1 MLYSFNGEYP
11 IDTLPHR
18 IRLSDGS
25 TRTNSST
32 FTSEE
37 LVDAGYVQVSNP
49 PDFNEETHKLVWSGT
64 EWQIVSLTEGE
75 ISDRNSQRLSELR
88 ESRDEKIKE
97 VEWRVMRNLSETR
110 QGLST
115 TDNISDLDTYIQA
128 LRDIPDSATSLSE
141 VVWPTLGTSD

>member
-49 PDFNEETHKLVWSGT
+49 PDFNQETHKLVWSGT
-64 EWQIVSLTEGE
+64 EWQTVSLTEAE
-75 ISDRNSQRLSELR
+75 IGDRNFKRLLELR
-88 ESRDEKIKE
+88 EARDEKIKE
-97 VEWRVMRNLSETR
+97 VEWRL
-110 QGLST
+110 
-115 TDNISDLDTYIQA
+115 
-128 LRDIPDSATSLSE
+128 
-141 VVWPTLGTSD
+141 